1 MANSITH
8 AETSKLYG
16 SNMPSA
22 FEKPLFPNRKREKVR
37 KDARNLF
44 ENLTDSMNEEDFHAA
59 AHKITKIPDLLRDAQ
74 NNEMK
79 DACVALNELA
89 LGGLKS
95 PNDKIRRAS
104 ISATQKIADKSYEP
118 RIAERNIKELSL
130 VSCTETD
137 EENQR
142 SIFFSDKS
150 MFLDVSERLYRFY
163 SICTS
168 NDSYSKHSL
177 INITNGTI
185 IAPTLMI
192 MGNYKPTDCDNQMHK
207 LRALDKLSK
216 NEGALEHAKEK
227 ITAVAFKERAE
238 LLTSEHQAVRQT
250 AHEHIA
256 QSYLVCDDPKMKQTM
271 AVTLVEA
278 MQKEESINAF
288 KLARGN
294 ITTILTESGKKN
306 ETMTEDDLFLMNGLF
321 DLSKTQFKSHD
332 AIGPFYPVENITN
345 TEDIQDTWLADFANK
360 ANISLREMALRDD
373 KAQDKFSFM
382 YAVKSLFILAAD
394 QRVAEVTQ
402 GSVVKSIANFSTY
415 EIFYSNN
422 EYKNAAGNNLRTALS
437 SSEVAA
443 PYLDFSLLKKGGAFE
458 YQPDPKQSA
467 INDAHLKVMQ
477 KAGKDVTM
485 DIAMFLENK
494 INTFNIEDRNMSEL
508 VKDPEFVW
516 YQTAY
521 TSVAEKLDKVS

>member
-1 MANSITH
+1 M
-8 AETSKLYG
+8 
-16 SNMPSA
+16 
-22 FEKPLFPNRKREKVR
+22 EKDFDVVSHYIYDIP
-37 KDARNLF
+37 NLF
-44 ENLTDSMNEEDFHAA
+44 SA
-59 AHKITKIPDLLRDAQ
+59 AQ
-74 NNEMK
+74 NNKMK

-95 PNDKIRRAS
+95 KNDKIRTAS
-104 ISATQKIADKSYEP
+104 ISATTRITHKNTEP
-118 RIAERNIKELSL
+118 KIAERNIKELS
-130 VSCTETD
+130 VISCTETD

-142 SIFFSDKS
+142 LIFYATSAIYSEYLSIDGSSTD
-150 MFLDVSERLYRFY
+150 
-163 SICTS
+163 T
-168 NDSYSKHSL
+168 L
-177 INITNGTI
+177 INITNGII
-185 IAPTLMI
+185 IAPVLMI
-192 MGNYKPTDCDNQMHK
+192 MGNYKPTGHDNQMGK
-207 LRALDKLSK
+207 LRDLQTLSK
-216 NEGALEHAKEK
+216 NSNALEYAKEK